1 MDAVRPGVG
10 QHARGARGLQ
20 AQPHWP
26 GLLLQSL
33 PHRGPGL
40 LLFLLPQVSL
50 PPLAHTIPLA
60 TWHDQQRYLYPQQS
74 QELLQN
80 HVWAMLSDALVS
92 PGLLHIFCSL
102 VLLMLSLQRSWVP
115 LANTVGKTGMAP
127 VLDQGRVFQAKAQ
140 GGFQQQT
147 AHFQ

>member
-1 MDAVRPGVG
+1 MG
-10 QHARGARGLQ
+10 QHARGAWGLQ
-20 AQPHWP
+20 TQPHRP
-26 GLLLQSL
+26 GLLLLLL

-50 PPLAHTIPLA
+50 PTLAHTIPLA
-60 TWHDQQRYLYPQQS
+60 TWPGQQRYLYPQQAL
-74 QELLQN
+74 ELLQN
-80 HVWAMLSDALVS
+80 PVWVMLSDVS
-92 PGLLHIFCSL
+92 PGLLLIFCSL
-102 VLLMLSLQRSWVP
+102 VLMLSLQRFWVP

-147 AHFQ
+147 AYSQ

>member
-1 MDAVRPGVG
+1 MG
-10 QHARGARGLQ
+10 QHARGAWGLQ
-20 AQPHWP
+20 AQPHRP
-26 GLLLQSL
+26 GLLLLSL

-50 PPLAHTIPLA
+50 PTLAHTIPSA
-60 TWHDQQRYLYPQQS
+60 TWHGQQRYLYPQQA

-80 HVWAMLSDALVS
+80 PVWVMLSDVS
-92 PGLLHIFCSL
+92 PGLLLIFCSL
-102 VLLMLSLQRSWVP
+102 VLMLSLQRFWVP

-147 AHFQ
+147 AYSQ

>member
-1 MDAVRPGVG
+1 MG

-20 AQPHWP
+20 APPHRP
-26 GLLLQSL
+26 GLLLSL

-50 PPLAHTIPLA
+50 PTLAHTIPLA
-60 TWHDQQRYLYPQQS
+60 TWPGQQRYLYPQQAL
-74 QELLQN
+74 ELLQN
-80 HVWAMLSDALVS
+80 PVWVMLSDVS
-92 PGLLHIFCSL
+92 PGLLLIFCSL
-102 VLLMLSLQRSWVP
+102 VLMLSLQRFWVP

-127 VLDQGRVFQAKAQ
+127 LLDQGRVFQAKAQ
-140 GGFQQQT
+140 DGFQQQR

>member
-1 MDAVRPGVG
+1 MG
-10 QHARGARGLQ
+10 QHARGAGGFQ
-20 AQPHWP
+20 AQPHRP
-26 GLLLQSL
+26 GLLLLSL

-50 PPLAHTIPLA
+50 PPPAHTIPSA
-60 TWHDQQRYLYPQQS
+60 TWHGQQRYLYPQQA

-80 HVWAMLSDALVS
+80 PVRAMLSDALVS
-92 PGLLHIFCSL
+92 PGLLPIFCSL
-102 VLLMLSLQRSWVP
+102 VLLMLSLQRSWEP
-115 LANTVGKTGMAP
+115 LGKTVEKTGMAP

-147 AHFQ
+147 AYSQ